1 MWILLLEA
9 GVAMLI
15 LVMIVWWTMFSSKPD
30 KRTGQQDN
38 QQSK

>member
-15 LVMIVWWTMFSSKPD
+15 LVMIVWWTMFSGKPD
-30 KRTGQQDN
+30 KPTNEQNDQPP
-38 QQSK
+38 K